1 MFHLYTQRFCFVLE
15 RKEIIHLWLHRQ
27 HCNGDS
33 NDEFKREVR
42 PGGMWMTAVV
52 RSSSHRRTSPTGRSR
67 RSLMFRRTGSCQ
79 PISTPPRKPDTYTYA
94 LQETG
99 HTHHT
104 PTRHTHIHAGCR
116 AQEVWQPQSATC
128 PNAARCDD
136 GGPPRPPRLFRE
148 PSHPQRTRAGHD
160 RSYSESGRGARTLTN
175 AHPPPTP
182 YHPSFPDTPHQG
194 RRECSPCSVGAPELD
209 QKPYNHPRCA
219 AGMHARIESGS

>member
-148 PSHPQRTRAGHD
+148 PSHPQRRQGKEVLATEPGGPEGRNERVSADRDESFLTYRSQTR
-160 RSYSESGRGARTLTN
+160 RSTTRGASGASDTTQTT
-175 AHPPPTP
+175 ATP
-182 YHPSFPDTPHQG
+182 G
-194 RRECSPCSVGAPELD
+194 RSVRRLWEMTGL
-209 QKPYNHPRCA
+209 H
-219 AGMHARIESGS
+219 GSTI